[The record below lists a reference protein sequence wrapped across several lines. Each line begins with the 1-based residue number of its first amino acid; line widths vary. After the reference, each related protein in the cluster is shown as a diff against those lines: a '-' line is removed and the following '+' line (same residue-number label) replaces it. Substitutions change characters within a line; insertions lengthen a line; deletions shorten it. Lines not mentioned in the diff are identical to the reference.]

1 MVPWSCANAMT
12 DEEVDPFTRCGNC
25 GKTLALG
32 VSHPVTTRY
41 DDDGEL
47 QLYSFCDGD
56 CQREWN
62 DDGEPEGEPG
72 DQPPEDTGV

>member
-1 MVPWSCANAMT
+1 MVFWSYAKAMT
-12 DEEVDPFTRCGNC
+12 DQGVNPFSRCASC

-32 VSHPVTTRY
+32 VSYPVTTIF

-47 QLYSFCDGD
+47 ELYSFCDGD

-62 DDGEPEGEPG
+62 GDREAESELGDDSPK
-72 DQPPEDTGV
+72 DAGV